1 MRSQCRPP
9 RPATNLWRV
18 RVAYVGPYLSSS
30 PGSAGLQRA
39 LGVARSLAS
48 SGAEVVIGTGDYGSA
63 TPAISQ
69 SAPDSIEVT
78 DVGVRRPSPVGRV
91 SRGLARIRFGS
102 DVRSWLDSLQPRAD
116 LVIIYGGGA
125 AFAAQI
131 LRWSRAT
138 GTPVVVDSVEWY
150 DPSHQ
155 PLGRYGP
162 IALDFELAMHK
173 VYRRAG
179 NVLAISSFLTDHFA
193 AQGCRTIRVPPTTDV
208 LGTPWS
214 HEVPGGPVRFAYAG
228 IPGRKDLLDVVIRG
242 IQRADPSGARCT
254 LGVVG
259 PSVAQVRALL
269 GERPDLPSWVVVHG
283 KRSRQEALNIVRNAH
298 FVPLVRSDARYAHAG
313 FPTKVVE
320 SMCVGTPVICN
331 LTSDLRDHV
340 RDGATGIVSDSDTTE
355 AFASAVTNALSMTS
369 AEHRAM
375 RERTR
380 AEAERAFDFR
390 RYVGPLEAFFGSVLS
405 SSTGGD
411 R

>member
-1 MRSQCRPP
+1 VRSQCGPSQ
-9 RPATNLWRV
+9 ATNLCRV

-39 LGVARSLAS
+39 VGVARSLAT

-63 TPAISQ
+63 TPAMAQ
-69 SAPDSIEVT
+69 GALDSIEVT
-78 DVGVRRPSPVGRV
+78 DVGVHRPSPVGRL

-102 DVRSWLDSLQPRAD
+102 DVQSWLDSLRPRVD
-116 LVIIYGGGA
+116 VVIIYGGGA

-131 LRWSRAT
+131 LRWSQAT

-162 IALDFELAMHK
+162 IALDFELAMRK

-179 NVLAISSFLTDHFA
+179 NVLAISSFLRDHFA
-193 AQGCRTIRVPPTTDV
+193 AQGCRTIRVPPTADV

-214 HEVPGGPVRFAYAG
+214 HDVPAGPVRFAYAG
-228 IPGRKDLLDVVIRG
+228 TPGRKDLLDVVIRG
-242 IQRADPSGARCT
+242 IQSADPSGTRCT
-254 LGVVG
+254 LEVVG
-259 PSVAQVRALL
+259 PSPADLRELL
-269 GERPDLPSWVVVHG
+269 GDGQELPRWVVVHG
-283 KRSRQEALNIVRNAH
+283 KLPRQQALDVVRNAH
-298 FVPLVRSDARYAHAG
+298 FAPLVRPDARYAHAG

-320 SMCVGTPVICN
+320 SMSVGTPVICN

-340 RDGATGIVSDSDTTE
+340 RDGDTGIVSDSDTTT
-355 AFASAVTNALSMTS
+355 AFARAVTSALSMTS
-369 AEHRAM
+369 AERRAI
-375 RERTR
+375 RARAR

-390 RYVGPLEAFFGSVLS
+390 RYVDPLGAFFGSVLS
-405 SSTGGD
+405 PSASSD
-411 R
+411 H